1 MTPTG
6 AFQPEQSVELSGS
19 WGRMSETRE
28 FIIESPKHGKHT
40 VLIDEGDWE
49 LVSQYNWYLWSG
61 NTHNTLYAKTNK
73 LGYLHRL
80 VLDAPPGTM
89 IDHANGN
96 GLDNRKAN
104 LRFCDKAQ
112 NQANQRRNNSNSSGY
127 KGVARV
133 SKTSSKWRAYI
144 RNDYKQIHLGNFT
157 LKEEAA
163 RAYDA
168 KAIELFGE
176 YASLNFPEEH
186 NRKDSE

>member
-1 MTPTG
+1 
-6 AFQPEQSVELSGS
+6 
-19 WGRMSETRE
+19 MSPNKTRE

-40 VLIDEGDWE
+40 VLIDEEDWE
-49 LVSQYNWYLWSG
+49 LVSKYNWYLWAG
-61 NTHNTLYAKTNK
+61 PTNHTLYARTNK
-73 LGYLHRL
+73 KFAYLHRL
-80 VLDAPPGTM
+80 VLDAPPRTM

-96 GLDNRKAN
+96 GLDNRKSN
-104 LRFCDKAQ
+104 LRFCNTMQ
-112 NQANQRRNNSNSSGY
+112 NNANQRRNNNNSSGY

-168 KAIELFGE
+168 KALELYGE
-176 YASLNFPEEH
+176 YAYLNFPEEH
-186 NRKDSE
+186 NRKE